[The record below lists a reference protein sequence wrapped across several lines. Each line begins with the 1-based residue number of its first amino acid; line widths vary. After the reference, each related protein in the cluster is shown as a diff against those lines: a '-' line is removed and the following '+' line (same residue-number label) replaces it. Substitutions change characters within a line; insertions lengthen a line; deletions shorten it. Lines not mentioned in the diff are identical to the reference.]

1 MADETKQPEAG
12 VVDDE
17 TVLKRQ
23 YAAACAAI
31 DAAYRQG
38 HILMVMMVFS
48 DGEEPSVFGVEGV
61 PIREMLNW
69 AASTAWELTP
79 ERALIAA

>member
-1 MADETKQPEAG
+1 M
-12 VVDDE
+12 VDDE

-23 YAAACAAI
+23 YAAARAAI

-38 HILMVMMVFS
+38 HVLMVMVFS

-61 PIREMLNW
+61 PIREMLDW
-69 AASTAWELTP
+69 AASTARELTP
-79 ERALIAA
+79 EQSLIVA

>member
-12 VVDDE
+12 MVDDE
-17 TVLKRQ
+17 AVLKRQ
-23 YAAACAAI
+23 YAVACAAI

-38 HILMVMMVFS
+38 HILMVMVFS

-61 PIREMLNW
+61 PIREMLDW
-69 AASTAWELTP
+69 AARTAQELTP
-79 ERALIAA
+79 EPPRIAA